1 MAQHALRDVSN
12 TRRSKPHQSEAERLI
27 ALIDQ
32 AGQFKERRSE
42 IDRDYKMVRE
52 QIQGQMEIPEQGEA
66 TVIQGNF
73 YEAKLSYDQ
82 QTTVDLPELRKL
94 LQKNPTLFWQL
105 VKINVT
111 DLQNAMSPEEFHSY
125 TNRHYREVPTL
136 DIRKKK

>member
-1 MAQHALRDVSN
+1 MPANALRDVSKA
-12 TRRSKPHQSEAERLI
+12 TRKPASQAERLA

-52 QIQGQMEIPEQGEA
+52 QIEGQMETPERGGD
-66 TVIQGNF
+66 TVVEGNF
-73 YEAKLSYDQ
+73 YFAKLSYEQ
-82 QTTVDLPELRKL
+82 QTTVDLPELKKL

-111 DLQNAMSPEEFHSY
+111 DLQHIMTPEEFHSY
-125 TNRHYREVPTL
+125 TNRHYKEKPTL
-136 DIRKKK
+136 DIRKRKA